1 MARTRSPD
9 YDTLRDSILQNAV
22 RAFAQLGYPSAS
34 MADLAKICGT
44 SKAGLY
50 HYYPSKEA
58 LLFDC
63 LNRHTLRLV
72 KLSENAS
79 GYSSNYSGELKALV
93 VSFLQEYRSA
103 HDSHVSLL
111 HDLKFLPIAQQ
122 EVIREQERTVTDRF
136 AYLIQKA
143 FPGKIT
149 PRNLKPLT
157 MSLLGAMNFTFAWL
171 RTDGAI
177 SYEQYAHWIA
187 DLWIAGLAAGK
198 FDSLPAS
205 IAPVVSTV

>member
-9 YDTLRDSILQNAV
+9 YDSLRDSILQNAV
-22 RAFAQLGYPSAS
+22 RAFAELGYPSAS
-34 MADLAKICGT
+34 MADLAIACGT

-72 KLSENAS
+72 ELSESAS
-79 GYSSNYSGELKALV
+79 GYSSNYSESLKALV
-93 VSFLQEYRSA
+93 IHFLQEYRSA
-103 HDSHVSLL
+103 HNSHVSLL
-111 HDLKFLPIAQQ
+111 HDLKFLPEAQQ
-122 EVIREQERTVTDRF
+122 EIIRDHERTVRDRF
-136 AYLIQKA
+136 AHLIQKA
-143 FPGKIT
+143 FPTKIT
-149 PRNLKPLT
+149 LRNLKPLT

-198 FDSLPAS
+198 FDNLIVPSANH
-205 IAPVVSTV
+205 ST

>member
-9 YDTLRDSILQNAV
+9 YDVLRDSILHNAV
-22 RAFAQLGYPSAS
+22 RAFAQLGYPSAT
-34 MADLAKICGT
+34 MADLAAACGT

-79 GYSSNYSGELKALV
+79 GHSSDYGLTLKALV
-93 VSFLQEYRSA
+93 IAFLREYQSA

-111 HDLKFLPIAQQ
+111 HDLKFLPVAQQ
-122 EVIREQERTVTDRF
+122 EIIREHERVVIDRF

-143 FPGKIT
+143 FPTKIT

-177 SYEQYAHWIA
+177 SYEEYAHWIA
-187 DLWIAGLAAGK
+187 NLWIAGLAAGK
-198 FDSLPAS
+198 FEGLPKS
-205 IAPVVSTV
+205 NTEPVLTV